1 MSVNPNS
8 KNISLKFENFK
19 NNSDIKIIKKISCE
33 NPISINENKEEISH
47 ELLSKILNTIKNNC
61 LNIFYP
67 DPNNDFKKQIDSL
80 NYKFYLETERYLTNK
95 NKEKC
100 QTTLFIILL
109 KQINVYIKEI
119 ERLNLILINTKF
131 DPKHIMERTNEIIK
145 KQNELLIKEELI
157 KTLKESNS
165 NIEFKYLESI
175 INEDKLKKE
184 IQMLK
189 KENCFFKKGYLD
201 KHKLNYNKKRINKTY
216 VKNEKSDNIL
226 QKLTLPNFH
235 LSNIK
240 NLILNENEL
249 YKSIGKHHYYS
260 HKYEKGANLKKRNS
274 SDNKNKILSNSFLK
288 LNKIIIADFK
298 ANKERRLLLQKYQRR
313 KDKTNISHKNN
324 NNTINSTNKNILK
337 RNRENSPRSNYLNN
351 KTIISL
357 RLNKVVDNNNYYII
371 NNISPGKNTL
381 NSRSSNLDYSSIKQ
395 NKTEY
400 IISNLEYYKKGFI
413 FENSIDNKKNKENKD
428 IKVKFCYS
436 KNKDKKYLNIYG
448 KIKYKKSNDNT
459 SSILVSKKI

>member
-235 LSNIK
+235 LSNVK
-240 NLILNENEL
+240 NLILNENE
-249 YKSIGKHHYYS
+249 S
-260 HKYEKGANLKKRNS
+260 
-274 SDNKNKILSNSFLK
+274 
-288 LNKIIIADFK
+288 
-298 ANKERRLLLQKYQRR
+298 R
-313 KDKTNISHKNN
+313 KT
-324 NNTINSTNKNILK
+324 
-337 RNRENSPRSNYLNN
+337 
-351 KTIISL
+351 
-357 RLNKVVDNNNYYII
+357 
-371 NNISPGKNTL
+371 
-381 NSRSSNLDYSSIKQ
+381 
-395 NKTEY
+395 
-400 IISNLEYYKKGFI
+400 
-413 FENSIDNKKNKENKD
+413 
-428 IKVKFCYS
+428 
-436 KNKDKKYLNIYG
+436 
-448 KIKYKKSNDNT
+448 
-459 SSILVSKKI
+459 SIL